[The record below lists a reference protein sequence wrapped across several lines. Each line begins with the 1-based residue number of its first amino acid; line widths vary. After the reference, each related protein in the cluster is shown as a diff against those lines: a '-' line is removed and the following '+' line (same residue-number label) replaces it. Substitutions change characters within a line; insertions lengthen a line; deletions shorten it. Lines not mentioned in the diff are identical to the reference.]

1 MKNPSADPSSDRI
14 TPENSH
20 LSTAPY
26 FPHYQPLIYL
36 PNRHIAGYEMLARRL
51 DERGRI
57 VSAGALFGDLSLP
70 AQHRIDVDRHLR
82 RQGFAQFAGNRDA
95 GFIAVNISPD
105 WINRL
110 GDKIAS
116 PTLRMIDEAGL
127 DPRRVVIE
135 ITETAGE
142 LERLQRLVKQ
152 YHAGGLR
159 VAIDD
164 FGAGGSQI
172 DRIIAL
178 APDMIKL
185 DMRLF
190 KMAAQG
196 GLSADVL
203 LGMMAIAERAGCEV
217 VCEGVE
223 SIEEFCFG
231 IECGAHYMQG
241 FLFAQGLPTPLA
253 SDHFTPQ
260 VDTLIQQ
267 YFERKCVRLSHTIDH
282 SRALKSAVLGLQREL
297 QNNSYPE
304 TVSREPLH
312 QLGVMRFF
320 ICDTQGRQLS
330 PNYELGGDR
339 ITLDARYVG
348 YNWSWRPYFPTLTA
362 MRERSDFDLVASATY
377 RDASTSVLC
386 KTFGLFLD
394 ERRVLLVDAQVS
406 DEVLYA
412 STPEAA
418 TIKSWPR

>member
-1 MKNPSADPSSDRI
+1 MKTPSAEMS
-14 TPENSH
+14 PEFAAKENKS
-20 LSTAPY
+20 LSIAPY

-36 PNRHIAGYEMLARRL
+36 PNRRIAGYEMLARRR
-51 DERGRI
+51 DDKGHV
-57 VSAGALFGDLSLP
+57 VSAGAMFGDLSLP
-70 AQHRIDVDRHLR
+70 AEYRIEVDRHLR
-82 RQGFAQFAGNRDA
+82 RQGFARFSHDAGA
-95 GFIAVNISPD
+95 GFITVNISPD

-116 PTLRMIDEAGL
+116 PTLCMIDEAGL
-127 DPRRVVIE
+127 DPRRVIIE

-142 LERLQRLVKQ
+142 LDRLQRLVRQ

-164 FGAGGSQI
+164 FGAGNSQI

-241 FLFAQGLPTPLA
+241 FLFAPGLQAPLA
-253 SDHFTPQ
+253 ADHFTPQ
-260 VDTLIQQ
+260 VDALIQQ
-267 YFERKCVRLSHTIDH
+267 YFGRKCERLSHTIDH
-282 SRALKSAVLGLQREL
+282 SRALKHAVLGLQREL
-297 QNNSYPE
+297 QGNSAPE
-304 TVSREPLH
+304 TITRAPLRT
-312 QLGVMRFF
+312 LGIMRFF
-320 ICDTQGRQLS
+320 ICDTNGRQLS
-330 PNYELGGDR
+330 PNYEVGRDS
-339 ITLDARYVG
+339 ISLDHRYVG

-362 MRERSDFDLVASATY
+362 MKARADFDLVASTTY
-377 RDASTSVLC
+377 RDASTSLLC

-394 ERRVLLVDAQVS
+394 EKRVLLVDAEVS

-412 STPEAA
+412 NTASPD
-418 TIKSWPR
+418 KMS

>member
-1 MKNPSADPSSDRI
+1 MDNPPHFSV
-14 TPENSH
+14 
-20 LSTAPY
+20 APY
-26 FPHYQPLIYL
+26 FPHFQPLIYL
-36 PNRHIAGYEMLARRL
+36 PDRRIAGYEMLARRR
-51 DERGRI
+51 DENDRV
-57 VSAGALFGDLSLP
+57 VSAGALFGDLTLP
-70 AQHRIDVDRHLR
+70 VEHRIAVDRHLR
-82 RQGFAQFAGNRDA
+82 RQGFEQFAGNSDA
-95 GFIAVNISPD
+95 GFITVNISPD

-116 PTLRMIDEAGL
+116 PTLRLIDEAGL
-127 DPRRVVIE
+127 DPNRVIIE
-135 ITETAGE
+135 ITETAGD
-142 LERLQRLVKQ
+142 LERLQHLVRQ

-164 FGAGGSQI
+164 FGAGNSQI

-203 LGMMAIAERAGCEV
+203 LGMMALAERAGCEV

-241 FLFAQGLPTPLA
+241 FLFAPGLRAPLPA
-253 SDHFTPQ
+253 DHFTAQ
-260 VDTLIQQ
+260 VDALIAQ
-267 YFERKCVRLSHTIDH
+267 YFERKCARLTHTIDH
-282 SRALKSAVLGLQREL
+282 SRAIKTAVLALQREL
-297 QNNSYPE
+297 QNNSAPE
-304 TVSREPLH
+304 TVARAPLH
-312 QLGVMRFF
+312 ALGIMRFF
-320 ICDTQGRQLS
+320 ICDASGRQLS
-330 PNYELGGDR
+330 PNYELGANG
-339 ITLDARYVG
+339 ITLDPRYVG

-362 MRERSDFDLVASATY
+362 MKARADFDLVASTTY

-394 ERRVLLVDAQVS
+394 ERRVLLVDAEVS

-412 STPEAA
+412 SAA
-418 TIKSWPR
+418 RAPD